1 MCGIVGVL
9 RADGASVSE
18 LLLSAMRD
26 TLVHRGPD
34 DAGLYR
40 KGPVGLGM
48 RRLSILDLT
57 PAGHQPMANRD
68 GTLWIVFNGEIYNY
82 VELAQEL
89 RSAGHE
95 LVSQSDTEV
104 LLHLYEQ
111 FGKDC
116 VHRLNGMFAFAIWD
130 ARERVLFA
138 ARDRLG
144 IKPFYYHH
152 GGERFMFASEVKA
165 LLQGDQ
171 RLRRAD
177 NEALADYLFSGGPL
191 GAKSGFAGIYQ
202 LEPGH
207 WLTWRD
213 GQLTVKRYWDIDYR
227 YENSKRGDDLLAE
240 LTWLVDDAVRVHC
253 RSDVPLGCHLSGGLD
268 SSAVASHAVRYV
280 KPLTTFSIRF
290 GEDSYYDETAYA
302 RTVAAHL
309 GATYCEELGLSRDLG
324 GLLPALIY
332 HMDFALPAAGA
343 FGYFAVSRL
352 AKRHVKVA
360 LTGHGGDEVFVGY
373 PKYFDVAFNST
384 AMFDLSGRPFEGPS
398 AMGRMRSVLHREG
411 PAGLARRLGGRLRP
425 QWRSVED
432 RWISAHCGAEPLR
445 HPMLHSG
452 FVKTLEGYSPRNA
465 YLRAFHEAST
475 DEILDKCLYHDLRVY
490 LPQFLM
496 LEDRMSMAVS
506 LESRVPLL
514 DHRVVEL
521 VARIPP
527 EVKVSGRQPKRLL
540 KEVVRP
546 LLPATIVERRN
557 KRPFPIPVERWF
569 AGEMA
574 KTVRE
579 ILRSPRCL
587 DRGVFDPDRLRD
599 GALSPAALWPLVNL
613 ELWFRIFVDR
623 DPCWVEQLDAD
634 NRPCLG
640 APARVQHHAQDAVE
654 AEPRVPE
661 SDASPPRAHA
671 SNSASTSSTCRT

>member
-9 RADGASVSE
+9 RADGAPVSGS
-18 LLLSAMRD
+18 LLAEMRD
-26 TLVHRGPD
+26 SLVHRGPD
-34 DAGLYR
+34 DAGLYL
-40 KGPVGLGM
+40 KGPVGLGA

-57 PAGHQPMANRD
+57 PTGHQPMSNGD

-89 RSAGHE
+89 RSLGHQ

-111 FGKDC
+111 FGKEC
-116 VHRLNGMFAFAIWD
+116 LHRLNGMFAFAIWD

-152 GGERFMFASEVKA
+152 GGELFMFASEVKA
-165 LLQGDQ
+165 LLQGDPS
-171 RLRRAD
+171 LRRPD

-191 GAKSGFAGIYQ
+191 GTKTGFAGISQ

-213 GQLTVKRYWDIDYR
+213 GQLAVKRYWDIAYR
-227 YENSKRGDDLLAE
+227 YEDPKREADLLAE
-240 LTWLVDDAVRVHC
+240 LAWVVDDAMRIHS
-253 RSDVPLGCHLSGGLD
+253 RSDVPVGSHLSGGLD
-268 SSAVASHAVRYV
+268 SSAVACYAARHV

-290 GEDSYYDETAYA
+290 GEDPYFDETVYA
-302 RTVAAHL
+302 RAVAAHV
-309 GATYCEELGLSRDLG
+309 GATYVEEVGHARDLG

-332 HMDFALPAAGA
+332 HMDFALPAAGG

-360 LTGHGGDEVFVGY
+360 LTGHGGDEVFAGY
-373 PKYFDVAFNST
+373 PKYFDVALGST
-384 AMFDLSGRPFEGPS
+384 EMFDLSDGPFQGPS
-398 AMGRMRSVLHREG
+398 AMERVRTVLRNEG
-411 PAGLARRLGGRLRP
+411 PVGLIRRLGRRFQPPVSSL
-425 QWRSVED
+425 ED
-432 RWISAHCGAEPLR
+432 RWISSHCGIEPARNPLL
-445 HPMLHSG
+445 HPG
-452 FVKTLEGYSPRNA
+452 FVQTLGGYSPRSA

-490 LPQFLM
+490 LPQFLA

-527 EVKVSGRQPKRLL
+527 ALKVSGRQPKRLL
-540 KEVVRP
+540 KEIVRP
-546 LLPATIVERRN
+546 LLPASIRDRRD
-557 KRPFPIPVERWF
+557 KRPFPIPVVQWF
-569 AGEMA
+569 AGEL
-574 KTVRE
+574 TSIVQDT
-579 ILRSPRCL
+579 LRSPRCL
-587 DRGVFDPDRLRD
+587 DRGVFHPDRLRK
-599 GALSPAALWPLVNL
+599 GVLPLNAIWPLINL

-623 DPCWVEQLDAD
+623 EPYWVEQAAAL
-634 NRPCLG
+634 
-640 APARVQHHAQDAVE
+640 APSRLLQSSDT
-654 AEPRVPE
+654 PVP
-661 SDASPPRAHA
+661 S
-671 SNSASTSSTCRT
+671 